1 MYIVKSAT
9 NLEVSKHDQSRA
21 SIEFHMILGNFAQ
34 DSHTYNYFQGLHT
47 LISNVSDFILNVI

>member
-34 DSHTYNYFQGLHT
+34 DSHTYKRVRVT
-47 LISNVSDFILNVI
+47 SIKTKS